1 MRNILVCY
9 LYTKFDNIRKI
20 NSFVKNYKKYKSGLK
35 HDLVICFK
43 LLDRNNLKIA
53 RKALINFKYI
63 EFIDPCKEN
72 DWDFGSYKRV
82 AKKYYNRD
90 ILYLNS
96 HSYPICHDWL
106 KKLCFYK
113 KKNSIIAPTGSYE
126 SILESIKLK
135 GKFHK
140 IIRYIMR
147 KRKFLK
153 NFNGFPNP
161 HLRTSSFLINSKD
174 FYQYIKNKKMNDKD
188 ETLAIES
195 GKNGL
200 TNYFKKKKFDIL
212 VVNSD
217 GNKFKENEWMYSETY
232 HY

>member
-1 MRNILVCY
+1 MKKVLICY

-106 KKLCFYK
+106 KNYVFIK
-113 KKNSIIAPTGSYE
+113 KRIQS
-126 SILESIKLK
+126 
-135 GKFHK
+135 
-140 IIRYIMR
+140 
-147 KRKFLK
+147 
-153 NFNGFPNP
+153 
-161 HLRTSSFLINSKD
+161 
-174 FYQYIKNKKMNDKD
+174 
-188 ETLAIES
+188 
-195 GKNGL
+195 
-200 TNYFKKKKFDIL
+200 
-212 VVNSD
+212 
-217 GNKFKENEWMYSETY
+217 
-232 HY
+232 

>member
-1 MRNILVCY
+1 MKKVLICY

-106 KKLCFYK
+106 KNYVFIK
-113 KKNSIIAPTGSYE
+113 KRIQSQ
-126 SILESIKLK
+126 
-135 GKFHK
+135 
-140 IIRYIMR
+140 
-147 KRKFLK
+147 
-153 NFNGFPNP
+153 
-161 HLRTSSFLINSKD
+161 HLPDPMKVFQNLLN
-174 FYQYIKNKKMNDKD
+174 
-188 ETLAIES
+188 L
-195 GKNGL
+195 
-200 TNYFKKKKFDIL
+200 
-212 VVNSD
+212 
-217 GNKFKENEWMYSETY
+217 KENFIK
-232 HY
+232 